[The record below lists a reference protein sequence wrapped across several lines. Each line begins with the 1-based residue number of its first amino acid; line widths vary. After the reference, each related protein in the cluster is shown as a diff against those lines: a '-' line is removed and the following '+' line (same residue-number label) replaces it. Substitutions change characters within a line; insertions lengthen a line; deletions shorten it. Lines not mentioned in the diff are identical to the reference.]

1 VVASKFRGNPA
12 FLAVSG
18 AALGLATPEAALA
31 GTQSTTMG
39 VSATVTANCSVSTS
53 AVGFGSI
60 NPLAGSSFDAT
71 GSVTVTCTTGA
82 PWTVAADA
90 GGGSGATLTT
100 RRMTANGNTL
110 NYALYTD
117 SGRITIW
124 GDGSGATARLSGTGT
139 GSAQSLTVYGRVPSG
154 QGSVPA
160 GGYSDTVNVT
170 VTY

>member
-1 VVASKFRGNPA
+1 MSSNFRSKSFLLAASG
-12 FLAVSG
+12 G
-18 AALGLATPEAALA
+18 ALGLVTPGAAVA

-53 AVGFGSI
+53 PVAFGII
-60 NPLAGSSFDAT
+60 NPLAGTSFDAT
-71 GSVTVTCTTGA
+71 GGVTVTCTTGA

-90 GGGSGATLTT
+90 GGGSGATLAT

-110 NYALYTD
+110 NYVLYTD
-117 SGRITIW
+117 SGRITVW
-124 GDGSGATARLSGTGT
+124 GDGSGGTARLSGTGT
-139 GSAQSLTVYGRVPSG
+139 GSAQSLIVYGRVPSG
-154 QGSVPA
+154 QGAIPV